1 MPDSKGK
8 GKLKLLLILQYL
20 EQHSDETHPVSTEE
34 LTAMLLEHG
43 IECERKS
50 IYSDIQTLRDFGLEV
65 LRVKSPCNGYQLM
78 TRTFEV
84 PELRLLMDAV
94 QAATFITPNKT
105 EEMLGK
111 IGTLCSESH
120 AKALRKQ
127 IGENHKS
134 KYANEEIYHNIET
147 IHKAIA
153 LGKKI
158 SFRYCKRELD
168 DKNKGI
174 RLSEKDFT
182 VSPYALIWSDDKYY
196 LVSNH
201 EKYDNLMHTRL
212 DRMKGVRM
220 ISRSIRP
227 AAEVSPY
234 RNGFDAADYAAKAF
248 HMFSGALEPLTVRC
262 DQSLLEEILDR
273 FGTDITITKARRD
286 SYFTM
291 QTESIV
297 SDGLVS
303 WIMQFSSRVEVLSPP
318 ELRAKL
324 KKRAEEVFA
333 IYENDPALPEQT
345 EESENENEENNH
357 S

>member
-1 MPDSKGK
+1 MADNKGK

-20 EQHSDETHPVSTEE
+20 QKHSDESHPVSTEE
-34 LTAMLLEHG
+34 LTGMLQEHG
-43 IECERKS
+43 IACERKS

-94 QAATFITPNKT
+94 QAAAFISPDKT
-105 EEMLGK
+105 EDMLGK
-111 IGTLCSESH
+111 IGTLCSDAH
-120 AKALRKQ
+120 ANALRRQ
-127 IGENHKS
+127 VGEIHKS
-134 KYANEEIYHNIET
+134 KFANEEIYHSIET

-168 DKNKGI
+168 DKKRGI
-174 RLSEKDFT
+174 KLSEKEFT

-220 ISRSIRP
+220 ISRSVRP

-234 RNGFDAADYAAKAF
+234 PNGFDAADYAAKAF
-248 HMFSGALEPLTVRC
+248 HMFSGKLEPLTVRC
-262 DQSLLEEILDR
+262 DRTLLEEILDR
-273 FGTDITITKARRD
+273 FGTDITITKARHD
-286 SYFTM
+286 DFFTM
-291 QTESIV
+291 QTESII

-303 WIMQFSSRVEVLSPP
+303 WLMQFSSRIEVISPP
-318 ELRAKL
+318 ELRQRL
-324 KKRAEEVFA
+324 KKRAEEICA
-333 IYENDPALPEQT
+333 IYKNDPPPQQAEPEETQD
-345 EESENENEENNH
+345 ENKE
-357 S
+357 

>member
-1 MPDSKGK
+1 MADKGK
-8 GKLKLLLILQYL
+8 GKLKLLLILQHL
-20 EQHSDETHPVSTEE
+20 QRCSDETHPVSTEA
-34 LTAMLLEHG
+34 LTEMLLEHG

-50 IYSDIQTLRDFGLEV
+50 IYSDIQTLRDFGLNI

-94 QAATFITPNKT
+94 QAASFITPDKT

-111 IGTLCSESH
+111 IGTLCSEKH
-120 AKALRKQ
+120 ATALRKQ
-127 IGENHKS
+127 IGESHKS

-153 LGKKI
+153 AGKKI
-158 SFRYCKRELD
+158 NFRYCKRELD
-168 DKNKGI
+168 VKNRGI
-174 RLSEKDFT
+174 KLSQKEFT

-220 ISRSIRP
+220 LSRSIRP
-227 AAEVSPY
+227 ASEVSPY
-234 RNGFDAADYAAKAF
+234 QNGFDAADYAAKAF
-248 HMFSGALEPLTVRC
+248 HMFSGEMEPLTVRC
-262 DQSLLEEILDR
+262 DPTLLEEILDR
-273 FGTDITITKARRD
+273 FGTDVVITKGRRD
-286 SYFTM
+286 EFFTM
-291 QTESIV
+291 QTESII

-303 WIMQFSSRVEVLSPP
+303 WLMQFSSRIEVVSPAD
-318 ELRAKL
+318 LRERL
-324 KKRAEEVFA
+324 KKRAEE
-333 IYENDPALPEQT
+333 ILSLYENDPPKKEK
-345 EESENENEENNH
+345 SK
-357 S
+357 